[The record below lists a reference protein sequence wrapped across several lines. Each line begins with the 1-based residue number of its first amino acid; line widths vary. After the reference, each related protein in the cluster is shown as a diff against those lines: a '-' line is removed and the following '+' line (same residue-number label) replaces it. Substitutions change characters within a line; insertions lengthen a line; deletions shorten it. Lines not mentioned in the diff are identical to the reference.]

1 MKKYLSEIKKEL
13 SIFEL
18 KTNEELSN
26 EIEKLKKRGKV
37 EGLENFPYIFDW
49 PSKVNLVAFLN
60 KSASDF
66 LSIFLKSL
74 YYL

>member
-26 EIEKLKKRGKV
+26 EIEKLKKRSKV
-37 EGLENFPYIFDW
+37 EGLENIIEPWFAI
-49 PSKVNLVAFLN
+49 VQE
-60 KSASDF
+60 
-66 LSIFLKSL
+66 IT
-74 YYL
+74 